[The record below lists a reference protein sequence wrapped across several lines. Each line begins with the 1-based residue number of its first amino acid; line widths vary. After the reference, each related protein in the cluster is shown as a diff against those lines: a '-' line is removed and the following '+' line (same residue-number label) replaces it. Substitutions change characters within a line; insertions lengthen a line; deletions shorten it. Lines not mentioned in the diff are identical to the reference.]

1 MAETRPEE
9 SQCFVLLLAIHN
21 KDIEMLS
28 YFWNR
33 HAYCWDNFHLEY
45 LLEQI
50 GKQEFSAALEMVI
63 ES

>member
-1 MAETRPEE
+1 VAETRPEE

-45 LLEQI
+45 LLE
-50 GKQEFSAALEMVI
+50 
-63 ES
+63 